1 MGNATQSAVP
11 NVVYRFGLFA
21 LDAASRTLTRSGI
34 RVRLQDQPF
43 QLLVL
48 LVQQSGQIVS
58 REEICRHL
66 WPGNTFVDFDKSLGV
81 AVLKA
86 REALGDDADNPRF
99 IETVPRRGYRFLAPV
114 QTDGLANGVLR
125 VTALPE
131 AEGKFAGRRVKLV
144 SAIVALSAALLLG
157 VGAWL
162 KQTRA
167 GIPEHA
173 AVVVGEF
180 SNNTGDPLFDGS
192 LRRAVVIQLAQSPYL
207 SVVSDQKLGD
217 ILQDIGRS
225 PDDTLTP
232 GLAREVCQRGQ
243 AAALIAGSIRAN
255 DGAYQLSMEADRCSN
270 GSSLAYETLRVEN
283 KKQVLPAL
291 GTMVDLFRRK
301 LGESSES
308 LQKFNVPVEQGT
320 TSSLEALQAYQLGLE
335 LRAHSKNLEARPAF
349 KTAIA
354 LDPNFAIAYAQLGS
368 AYSNLG
374 NTAEAKP
381 YFQKAFELR
390 ARATE
395 PERLYIT
402 GRYFDIVTGEKEK
415 GSETYKLWTELY
427 PNEWKPYNAVA
438 NDAYL
443 MGRYE
448 TVVDAAR
455 QAVRLGPNQD
465 FGQNNLIAGL
475 IGLNRLDEAK
485 KICEQLLAQGRDN
498 TFIHLDL
505 FAIAYLQQDE
515 SALNRELEWARKHPN
530 EGDMVYARAQAAA
543 AVGKVRESTILF
555 EQTAKL
561 NVANGDLE
569 TAANALSITA
579 EINSEMGWS
588 AVAQRK
594 SEEALKL
601 GKNEIV
607 LGLGSLIAA
616 RAHNLHR
623 AQELLDELDHDYPL
637 STFNLGVYSPMIR
650 TTMAVSPQTSS
661 EQITHLMEPALP
673 YEIGF
678 EADLLPIY
686 VRGEA
691 YLEIH
696 ATEEAEREFQ
706 KLLDHHFVDAVTTLY
721 PLSQLALARV
731 YALEGRKADSRKA
744 YEQFFS
750 LWKDADKDLPI
761 FLRARREF
769 HGLN

>member
-11 NVVYRFGLFA
+11 SVVYRFGLFA
-21 LDAASRTLTRSGI
+21 LDAASGTLTRSGI

-48 LVQQSGQIVS
+48 LVRRSGQVVS
-58 REEICRHL
+58 REDIQRHL

-114 QTDGLANGVLR
+114 QTEGLAHGVVR
-125 VTALPE
+125 VTAPADAVE
-131 AEGKFAGRRVKLV
+131 KAAGRRVKSI
-144 SAIVALSAALLLG
+144 SAIAALAAIFILG
-157 VGAWL
+157 VGVWL

-167 GIPEHA
+167 RIPEHA
-173 AVVVGEF
+173 AVVVGDF

-243 AAALIAGSIRAN
+243 AVALITGSIRSSG
-255 DGAYQLSMEADRCSN
+255 GAYHLSMEADRCSD
-270 GSSLAYETLRVEN
+270 GGSLASKTLRVEN
-283 KKQVLPAL
+283 KQQVVPGL
-291 GTMVDLFRRK
+291 GTMVDEFRRK
-301 LGESSES
+301 LGESRES
-308 LQKFNVPVEQGT
+308 LQKFNVPVEQAT
-320 TSSLEALQAYQLGLE
+320 TSSLEALKAYQLGLE

-402 GRYFDIVTGEKEK
+402 GRYFDIVTGELEK

-465 FGQNNLIAGL
+465 FASDNLIAGL
-475 IGLNRLDEAK
+475 IGLNRIDEAK
-485 KICEQLLAQGRDN
+485 KICEQLIAQGHDN

-515 SALNRELEWARKHPN
+515 SAVGRELEWAQKHPN
-530 EGDMVYARAQAAA
+530 AGDMIYARAEAAA
-543 AVGKVRESTILF
+543 AMGKVKESTRLF
-555 EQTAKL
+555 EQSAKL
-561 NVANGDLE
+561 DVANGDLE
-569 TAANALSITA
+569 SAANVLAIAA

-588 AVAQRK
+588 AIAQRK
-594 SEEALKL
+594 SEDALKL

-616 RAHNLHR
+616 RAHNLRR
-623 AQELLDELDHDYPL
+623 AQELLSELDHDYPL

-650 TTMAVSPQTSS
+650 TTMAAPGSSS

-673 YEIGF
+673 YELGF
-678 EADLLPIY
+678 EADLLPMY
-686 VRGEA
+686 VRGES

-731 YALEGRKADSRKA
+731 YTLEGRKADSRKA

-761 FLRARREF
+761 LLKARREF